1 MNKLVLI
8 GINALRGLSGP
19 VFNFLIA
26 LFAIKFYGKED
37 WGTMINILLSVFLI
51 VFIISWGNKDYLI
64 RKYSQQPSKVYN
76 AFYSNFFSRSLL
88 LPLALLILFFF
99 PLKIAVWSIVLVL
112 LIHSYNAL
120 ESLVIYHQKF
130 GSQFIGELIA
140 FLIILGSIFYF
151 KNFNLETFLKLYC
164 STFLFKFIWL
174 IIALKLW
181 KEHFHSKIS
190 PTEFKAAFWFFML
203 GLSGW
208 VASKIDLY
216 IVNFTMPKAQ
226 ISEYQI
232 AITAFLLIQSLS
244 YLIILPFN
252 KHLYRIPTKSIA
264 KIKRILALTSFPI
277 VSICTVILWF
287 ILEKI
292 ALLNLPLSFY
302 ILGGCASI
310 PTYFFIVDI
319 MMYYRNKKESSI
331 LKINF
336 INAIL
341 NLIITYVLIQ
351 KMGIIG
357 AIISVLINQCSFLC
371 FYKFKLI
378 K

>member
-1 MNKLVLI
+1 MNRLLLI
-8 GINALRGLSGP
+8 GINTIRGFSGP

-26 LFAIKFYGKED
+26 LFAIKYYGKED
-37 WGTMINILLSVFLI
+37 WGTMINVLLSVFLI

-88 LPLALLILFFF
+88 LPLALLLLLFF
-99 PLKIAVWSIVLVL
+99 PLNIACWSIILVVLM
-112 LIHSYNAL
+112 HSYNAL

-130 GSQFIGELIA
+130 GAQFIAELIA
-140 FLIILGSIFYF
+140 FSLILSSIFYF
-151 KNFNLETFLKLYC
+151 KSFSLETFLKLYC
-164 STFLFKFIWL
+164 ITFLFKFLWV

-181 KEHFHSKIS
+181 NEDFYFKIS
-190 PTEFKAAFWFFML
+190 SIEFKASFWFFML

-216 IVNFTMPKAQ
+216 IVNFTMTKAQ

-252 KHLYRIPTKSIA
+252 KHLYRLPAKSIA
-264 KIKRILALTSFPI
+264 EIKRMLALISFPI
-277 VSICTVILWF
+277 VAICTFALWL

-292 ALLNLPLSFY
+292 ALLNLPIKFY
-302 ILGGCASI
+302 ILGGLASI

-319 MMYYRNKKESSI
+319 IMYYRNKKESSI

-341 NLIITYVLIQ
+341 NLILTYILIQ
-351 KMGIIG
+351 EMGIMG
-357 AIISVLINQCSFLC
+357 AIISVFINQCSFLC
-371 FYKFKLI
+371 FYKLKLI